1 MKIPKPFTTRTTLVL
16 GVLAV
21 IAIVFGA
28 WRLLDRQ
35 GIETKYRLSP
45 AKIGDVTQAV
55 SANGTLNP
63 VVLVNVGT
71 QVSGTVKKLHVDF
84 NDRVKAG
91 QILLELDPAL
101 LMAQVRQDE
110 ANVNN
115 AKASLELAEA
125 NEARARTLWQEDS
138 IAKQEVDTAVQAHK
152 SARAQVDQTTAQLAK
167 DRTNLGYSVI
177 RSPVAGVVVNRAVD
191 LGQTVAASFQTPTL
205 FLIAQD
211 LRKMQI
217 DSSFAEAD
225 IGNIKV
231 GQPVQFT
238 VDAFPEQA
246 FSATVRQVRLN
257 PTTQQNVVTYDVV
270 VAVDNPDQ
278 ILMPGMT
285 AYVSVVVAQHK
296 NVLLVSNAAL
306 RFKPVEGAQEIVRA
320 KPAEEKSQGTSGT
333 VFLLEQKG
341 LRAIPVRLGISDG
354 KFTEVLSGDIKDRD
368 PLVVGAAETPTDQSQ
383 STLRMRP
390 F

>member
-1 MKIPKPFTTRTTLVL
+1 
-16 GVLAV
+16 
-21 IAIVFGA
+21 
-28 WRLLDRQ
+28 
-35 GIETKYRLSP
+35 
-45 AKIGDVTQAV
+45 
-55 SANGTLNP
+55 
-63 VVLVNVGT
+63 
-71 QVSGTVKKLHVDF
+71 
-84 NDRVKAG
+84 
-91 QILLELDPAL
+91 
-101 LMAQVRQDE
+101 
-110 ANVNN
+110 VNN

-125 NEARARTLWQEDS
+125 NEVRARTLWQEDS